1 MKRLLFRVSLGI
13 GFFLAGLSLYAFLLL
28 RTRPGLPADI
38 PLDRVVR
45 IDDVDVVVRDDDFD
59 FILSHRRIGQES
71 TFVLREGEGTVTRT
85 AHYVPVYSHRAYPYE
100 TLIVGFAT
108 WLIGLVVFL
117 LRRWHVRAR
126 VFYALALVSSA
137 SFIIV
142 SDYGLVR
149 DHGLSLLPGLIY
161 NFLYPLTP
169 ALLLRFSLTFA
180 PRRRGYHPAWLYGPA
195 LAFGVFFNYVFLRAV
210 LASDLPLFR
219 FQNRTYYVFRW
230 YLILFLAAA
239 LAHLVVAYRRAVF
252 EEERRQF
259 QWMFFGLAA
268 GLAPFIF
275 LYQLPKALGLGPWIS
290 YETSSLFFLFM
301 PAALAFAILKF
312 RLMNITIVINR
323 SLVYSLLTVFSVSLF
338 LVIVEVLRRLFSRF
352 VFAGEDILPLV
363 AAVAAAAA
371 IQPARRRIQAV
382 VDRAFFRQSYD
393 YRRAV
398 REFAARAQ
406 RAFQVEH
413 LAELFTAAV
422 QTALPVEKIGLIV
435 GSSSKAAPETFL
447 RHGDA
452 DALAAAAPVTAPEGL
467 RAHARRESTMT
478 RENVDFGRSAA
489 LAQARLEL
497 LLPLAFGPSGLAG
510 WVGLGRKRSGEK
522 FSGEDLDLL
531 ETLAGEL
538 ALNVERVRLHE
549 EVVYERASREKL
561 DELNRLK
568 TEFISSVSHEI
579 RTPMNSIQGLS
590 ELLSS
595 GRVADEE
602 KRGRLLEL
610 MAGEC
615 GRLSRF
621 LHNVLDFGRIE
632 RQAMTCVRQ
641 PTVLQPIVRDVLELV
656 RAGRPPGSLALDIAM
671 PEAPVVLDLD
681 ADAVR
686 QALFNLLDN
695 AVKYSRGKAEV
706 ALSVAEAGDRVEVRV
721 RDRGVG
727 IAPEDQARLFEAFYR
742 APDGVRHNPKGVGLG
757 LKIVRHIM
765 DAHGGR
771 IRVASEPGRGSEF
784 ILEFP
789 KP

>member
-1 MKRLLFRVSLGI
+1 MKRLLFPVSLVI
-13 GFFLAGLSLYAFLLL
+13 GFFLAGLSIYAFLLL

-38 PLDRVVR
+38 LLKDVLRV
-45 IDDVDVVVRDDDFD
+45 DDVDIVVRPDDFD
-59 FILSHRRIGQES
+59 FILSQKRIGQES
-71 TFVLREGEGTVTRT
+71 TFVLREEEGSVTRT
-85 AHYVPVYSHRAYPYE
+85 ARYVPYYSLRAYPYE
-100 TLIVGFAT
+100 TLVVGLAT

-137 SFIIV
+137 SVIII

-149 DHGLSLLPGLIY
+149 DHGPSLLPGIIY
-161 NFLYPLTP
+161 NFFYALTP
-169 ALLLRFSLTFA
+169 VLLLRFSLSFA

-219 FQNRTYYVFRW
+219 FQNRTYFVFRW
-230 YLILFLAAA
+230 YVILLLAAA

-252 EEERRQF
+252 EEERRPF

-275 LYQLPKALGLGPWIS
+275 LYQLPMALGFRPFVS
-290 YETSSLFFLFM
+290 YEVSSLFFLFM
-301 PAALAFAILKF
+301 PAAFAFAILKF
-312 RLMNITIVINR
+312 RLMNINIVINR

-363 AAVAAAAA
+363 AAVVAAAA

-393 YRRAV
+393 YRRTI
-398 REFAARAQ
+398 REFTARAQ
-406 RAFQVEH
+406 RAYQYEH
-413 LAELFTAAV
+413 LAELFAAAV
-422 QTALPVEKIGLIV
+422 QTALPVEKVGLLV
-435 GSSSKAAPETFL
+435 EAASGGGRETLL

-452 DALAAAAPVTAPEGL
+452 DALAAVAPAAAPAGP
-467 RAHARRESTMT
+467 RALARRDSTLI
-478 RENVDFGRSAA
+478 RQNVDFGRSAA
-489 LAQARLEL
+489 LAQARFDL

-510 WVGLGRKRSGEK
+510 WAGLGRKRSGAK
-522 FSGEDLDLL
+522 FSGEDLDLV

-538 ALNVERVRLHE
+538 ALNVERVRLQE

-568 TEFISSVSHEI
+568 TEFISAVSHEI

-632 RQAMTCVRQ
+632 RQALACVRQ
-641 PTVLQPIVRDVLELV
+641 RTALQPIVRDVLEIV
-656 RAGRPPGSLALDIAM
+656 RAGRPPEALALEAVL

-686 QALFNLLDN
+686 QALYNLIDN
-695 AVKYSRGKAEV
+695 AVKYSRGTAKV
-706 ALSVAEAGDRVEVRV
+706 AVTVADAGDFVEVRV
-721 RDRGVG
+721 RDHGLG

-742 APDGVRHNPKGVGLG
+742 AADGVRHNPKGVGLG
-757 LKIVRHIM
+757 LKIVRQIM

-784 ILEFP
+784 TLEFP